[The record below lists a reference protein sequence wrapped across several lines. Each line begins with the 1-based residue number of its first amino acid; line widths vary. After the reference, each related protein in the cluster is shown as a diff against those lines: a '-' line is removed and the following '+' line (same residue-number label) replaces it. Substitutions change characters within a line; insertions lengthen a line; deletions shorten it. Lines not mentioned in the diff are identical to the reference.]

1 VFKLKAPTST
11 SINAPNPR
19 ASSRDALEK
28 TAPILYSV
36 SEAAAKLCVAPKWLY
51 ERTRKNG
58 VPCRRLGKYVRFS
71 DADLAAIV
79 ANAFVP
85 ATGPTSVEIPERR
98 PPTKTRLSGTCT
110 EAYLSA
116 LLRSAE
122 APRRRVGPAL
132 GWWSG
137 RLFLGGC
144 LDGNGAVPGD
154 GNCSIRGCFR
164 LDSERIVGITG
175 QSFENNDLLLPVFTV
190 NSTFDAFTG
199 TATAAA

>member
-85 ATGPTSVEIPERR
+85 
-98 PPTKTRLSGTCT
+98 
-110 EAYLSA
+110 SA
-116 LLRSAE
+116 
-122 APRRRVGPAL
+122 
-132 GWWSG
+132 
-137 RLFLGGC
+137 
-144 LDGNGAVPGD
+144 NG
-154 GNCSIRGCFR
+154 S
-164 LDSERIVGITG
+164 ITG
-175 QSFENNDLLLPVFTV
+175 NSGIVHGDDRNKTHPQGANDAPSA
-190 NSTFDAFTG
+190 N
-199 TATAAA
+199 